1 MAALLELFLGS
12 SSAPVDWEAEAYPA
26 YADFA
31 VLPFL
36 VAFFPAV
43 RYLLDRLVFE
53 VISCFLHF
61 FFGGSWIRIVV
72 VGCVISLSRIVVS
85 CGRTA
90 SVWINLV

>member
-26 YADFA
+26 YGDFA

-43 RYLLDRLVFE
+43 RFLLDRLVFE
-53 VISCFLHF
+53 VILLIPAARGSGIRKICVKLRHF
-61 FFGGSWIRIVV
+61 DVLGLLL
-72 VGCVISLSRIVVS
+72 SLSVS
-85 CGRTA
+85 
-90 SVWINLV
+90 LVFS